1 MTPSTLPDL
10 LKVNQNEIKGTHN
23 IADAFNKHFINAG
36 LATLSNLPVDGKDS
50 VATTLSC
57 PGNNFSPI
65 SPTQVYKALSS
76 LDCKKSAGPDQTEPY
91 FF

>member
-65 SPTQVYKALSS
+65 SPTQVYKALLS
-76 LDCKKSAGPDQTEPY
+76 LDCKKSAGPDQTY